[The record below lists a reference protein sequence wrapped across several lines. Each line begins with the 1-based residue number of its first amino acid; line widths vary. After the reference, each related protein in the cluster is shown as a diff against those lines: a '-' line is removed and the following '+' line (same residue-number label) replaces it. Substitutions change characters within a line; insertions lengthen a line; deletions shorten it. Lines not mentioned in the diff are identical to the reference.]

1 MRTAGKDGY
10 YMKYTK
16 QDIFRMVEEEDVEFI
31 RLQFTDMFGVLK
43 NVAITSSQLGKALD
57 NKCMFDGSSVEGFV
71 RIEESDMY
79 LYPDYDTFEIFP
91 WRPQQGK
98 VARLICDVYTPD
110 GKPFEGDPRWILK
123 KTIKEANEMGYRF
136 DVGPEC
142 EFFLFHTDDN
152 GLPTTLSHEKA
163 GYFDLGP
170 NDLGENIR
178 RDMVLTLE
186 EMGFEIEASHHEVA
200 PAQHEIDFKYDEV
213 LKTADNIQT
222 FKMTVK
228 TIAKRHGLY
237 ATFMPK
243 PKFGISGSGM
253 HINMSLATEEGKNI
267 FADENG
273 KIGLS
278 DDAYHFI
285 AGIMKHA
292 RGMSAITNPLVNSY
306 KRLVPGYEAPVY
318 IAWSAKNRSPLIRI
332 PASRGNGTRVELR
345 NPDPTANPYLVL
357 ALCLA
362 AGLDGIKNKIEVP
375 ESVDCNIYEMTP
387 GERRAAGIENMPAD
401 LKEAVDCLVADE
413 FLCSVLGEHITT
425 KYVEA
430 KMKEWENYTTRV
442 SQWEIDE
449 YLYKY

>member
-1 MRTAGKDGY
+1 MSR
-10 YMKYTK
+10 YTK
-16 QDIFRMVEEEDVEFI
+16 DDIFRMVEEEDVEFI
-31 RLQFTDMFGVLK
+31 RLQFTDIFGTLK
-43 NVAITSSQLGKALD
+43 NIAITSSQLEKALD

-186 EMGFEIEASHHEVA
+186 DMGFEIEASHHEVA
-200 PAQHEIDFKYDEV
+200 PAQHEIDFKYDEA

-253 HINMSLATEEGKNI
+253 HINLSLATEAGKNI
-267 FADENG
+267 FADEKG